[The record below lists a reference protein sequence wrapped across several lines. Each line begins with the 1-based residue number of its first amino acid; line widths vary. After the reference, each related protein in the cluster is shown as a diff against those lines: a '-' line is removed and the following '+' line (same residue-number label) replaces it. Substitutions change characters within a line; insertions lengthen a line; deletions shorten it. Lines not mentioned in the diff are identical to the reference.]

1 MIDVHC
7 HLNDEAFDEDRED
20 VVKRARE
27 RGVTIIDSG
36 TSHEED
42 LKSLEISKKYDNV
55 YSTLGFD
62 PLLVDV
68 REAEKV
74 IELVKEKKK
83 EIVGIG
89 EVGLDYYEKNKEK
102 RRVQAEIFEMF
113 IDLSKELK
121 LPLVV
126 HSRWAPKQVLE
137 ILEEKGAKSVV
148 LHAFPGNEK
157 EAKRAIEDGY
167 FISIPTSVL
176 YSKQKQLMA
185 KIVPLKNMVLE
196 TDSPIFWKGRN
207 EPVNVIRAAEEIAR
221 IRGIDLNEVMDWT
234 TRNARKVFK
243 ID

>member
-102 RRVQAEIFEMF
+102 RKVQAEIFGMF

>member
-20 VVKRARE
+20 VVKRAKE
-27 RGVTIIDSG
+27 KGITIIDSG
-36 TSHEED
+36 TSYEED
-42 LKSLEISKKYDNV
+42 LKSLEISGKYDNV
-55 YSTLGFD
+55 HSTLGFD
-62 PLLVDV
+62 PLIADV
-68 REAEKV
+68 EEAKRI
-74 IELVKEKKK
+74 IELLRERKRDV
-83 EIVGIG
+83 VGVG

-102 RRVQAEIFEMF
+102 RKVQAEIFEMF

-221 IRGIDLNEVMDWT
+221 IRGIDLNEVIDWT

>member
-137 ILEEKGAKSVV
+137 ILEERGAKSVV